1 MTLLNRTSTSIQQHT
16 VSTKDTSQ
24 EQPPSG
30 ESSDVD
36 DSKGG
41 TQAVSGS
48 ISVNSK
54 CLFMIK
60 LYIHS

>member
-1 MTLLNRTSTSIQQHT
+1 MTLLNRTSASIQQHT
-16 VSTKDTSQ
+16 LSTKDTSQ

-36 DSKGG
+36 DSKGD

-48 ISVNSK
+48 ISVNNK
-54 CLFMIK
+54 CL
-60 LYIHS
+60 IHDKIVHT